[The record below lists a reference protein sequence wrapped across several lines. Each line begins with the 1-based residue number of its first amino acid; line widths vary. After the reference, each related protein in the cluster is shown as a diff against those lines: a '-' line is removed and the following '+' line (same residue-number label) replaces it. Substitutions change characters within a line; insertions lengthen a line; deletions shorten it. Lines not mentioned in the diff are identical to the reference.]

1 MRKILGLDLGSS
13 SIGWAVINERENNNE
28 HDTIEDIGC
37 RIIPLST
44 DDANQFSKGDAITKN
59 ADRTARRTQRKG
71 YDRFQLRRQALI
83 SYLQELGMMYGNE
96 LVGLTPTQ
104 LWGLRAKAVT
114 EQISLPELGRV
125 LCHLNQKRG
134 YKSAKED
141 AGDKKQTDYVKK
153 VNERYVEI
161 TELGQTIGQFMYA
174 NLCADS
180 GYRCKE
186 KVYPRAAYI
195 EEFDRIITTQQKFY
209 PNLLTDKAID
219 TMRNEIIYYQRRL
232 RSCKHLVAMCEFEK
246 VEYNKNGH
254 KIFAGPK
261 VAPRSSPL
269 FQVCKLWESINNIV
283 LKNRTNE
290 SLYITLEQKREIF
303 DFMNTHDKL
312 KSTDLLKILGLKK
325 GSWFASKAIGAG
337 LQGNTTRQI
346 LAKALEGVDGA
357 EELLRFDLHYTDGT
371 LVDET
376 TGEIVRVVDASL
388 EQEPLYQLWHTIYSI
403 SDPEELR
410 KVLCN
415 KFGIT
420 DEAALDRLS
429 AIDFV
434 KQGYGNKS
442 VKAMRR
448 LLPFLEEGCF
458 YSDALIMAGYGIK
471 SLTKEENE
479 SRELQDS
486 LKLLDKG
493 ALRQPIVEKILNQM
507 INVVNA
513 LMSKHG
519 RFDEIRVE
527 LARELKQSREER
539 KDTTDRINKSQ
550 RENDT
555 IANTIST
562 EYGLTPTR
570 SRIQKYKMW
579 KEAELCCMYCGQPVT
594 AAQFLNG
601 YDVEVE
607 HIIPRSLLFDDSFSN
622 KVCACRACNKE
633 KNNRTAYDYMKSK
646 GDVAFQDYIDR
657 VNKLK
662 EEKKISK
669 TKFEKLMMP
678 ADKIPQDFID
688 RQLRES
694 QYIAKKAKEML
705 QAVCYNVYS
714 TSGSVTDF
722 LRHLW
727 GWDKVLEYL
736 NMERY
741 RLGGMTYETEDDNG
755 QKIER
760 IKDWSKRLDHRHH
773 AVDALTIACTKQG
786 YIQRLNNLQAYRDK
800 MFESVSEQGEQFQ
813 SKLSLLEK
821 YIISQPHF
829 STAEVLEAVSGI
841 VVSFKAGKRVTTPGK
856 RYVHRGGRR
865 VLMQRGVLVPRGALS
880 EESVYGKIGQ
890 YTKNKKG
897 VVSLIDEYVI
907 KYPLSKFDIKKA
919 KDIVDAD
926 IRRRVIERLEEF
938 GGTTAKAFAEPL
950 LDHQGR
956 PIRSVRCKTGLSAV
970 QPVRRN
976 EEGEPIAFVKPCNN
990 HHVAIYE
997 DAEGGLHEHIVT
1009 FWHAVERKKMG
1020 IPIIIND
1027 TDKALEALP
1036 DGVSDSFLE
1045 QLPEPHLRLKLSM
1058 QLNEMFVLGLTDEQF
1073 EDALSARDYK
1083 TIGAHLYR
1091 VQKLATKA
1099 YVFRRHTETATDDRY
1114 LDENGKKIF
1123 SLLTSKALQSV
1134 HWLNS
1139 LGALQEINPIKVSVS
1154 VLGEIERV

>member
-13 SIGWAVINERENNNE
+13 SIGWAVIGESENDVE
-28 HDTIEDIGC
+28 SSYIKDIGC
-37 RIIPLST
+37 RIIPLSV

-71 YDRFQLRRQALI
+71 YDRYQLRRQSLI
-83 SYLQELGMMYGNE
+83 AYLRELGMMYDSD
-96 LVGLTPTQ
+96 LVGLTATE

-114 EQISLPELGRV
+114 EQVSLPELGRV

-134 YKSAKED
+134 YKAAKED
-141 AGDKKQTDYVKK
+141 AGDKKQTAYVKE
-153 VNERYVEI
+153 VNERYAQI
-161 TELGQTIGQFMYA
+161 IELGQTIGQFMYA

-180 GYRCKE
+180 GFRCKE
-186 KVYPRAAYI
+186 RVFPRAAYV
-195 EEFDRIITTQQKFY
+195 EEFDKIMANQRVYY
-209 PNLLTDKAID
+209 PDVLTDKTID
-219 TMRNEIIYYQRRL
+219 VLRNEIIYYQRRL
-232 RSCKHLVAMCEFEK
+232 RSCKHLVAMCELEK
-246 VEYNKNGH
+246 RPYAKGDKTIYV
-254 KIFAGPK
+254 GPK

-325 GSWFASKAIGAG
+325 GSWFAGQAVGAG
-337 LQGNTTRQI
+337 LQGNTTRQV

-357 EELLRFDLHYTDGT
+357 EELLRFDLRFVDGS

-388 EQEPLYQLWHTIYSI
+388 ESEPLYRLWHTIYSI

-410 KVLCN
+410 GVLRS
-415 KFGIT
+415 KFGIA
-420 DEAALDRLS
+420 DEEALDRLS
-429 AIDFV
+429 SIDFV

-448 LLPFLEEGCF
+448 VLPYLAEGCF
-458 YSDALIMAGYGIK
+458 YSDALLLAGYGSK

-493 ALRQPIVEKILNQM
+493 ELRQPIVEKILNQM

-513 LMSKHG
+513 LMAKHG

-539 KDTTDRINKSQ
+539 KDATDRIAKNQ
-550 RENDT
+550 RDNDRV
-555 IANTIST
+555 AGVISS

-579 KEAELCCMYCGQPVT
+579 EETGHRCMYCGQPVG

-607 HIIPRSLLFDDSFSN
+607 HVIPRSLLFDDSFSN
-622 KVCACRACNKE
+622 KVCACRVCNKE

-646 GDVAFQDYIDR
+646 GEVAFQDYVDR
-657 VNKLK
+657 VNKFK

-669 TKFEKLMMP
+669 TKFDKLMMP
-678 ADKIPQDFID
+678 AKDIPQDFID

-705 QAVCYNVYS
+705 GSVCYNVYS

-727 GWDKVLEYL
+727 GWDRVLEQL

-741 RLGGMTYETEDDNG
+741 RQGGLTYMVEEESG
-755 QKIER
+755 RQVER

-786 YIQRLNNLQAYRDK
+786 YIQRLNNLQAYRDEMRK
-800 MFESVSEQGEQFQ
+800 SASEQGEAYQG
-813 SKLSLLEK
+813 KLSLLEK
-821 YIISQPHF
+821 YIVSQPHF
-829 STAEVLEAVSGI
+829 STAEVMEAVSGI

-865 VLMQRGVLVPRGALS
+865 VLMQSGVLVPRGALS
-880 EESVYGKIGQ
+880 EESVYGRIKQ
-890 YTKNKKG
+890 YSKNKRGK
-897 VVSLIDEYVI
+897 VSLTDEYVI
-907 KYPLSKFDIKKA
+907 KYPLSKLDKKKA
-919 KDIVDAD
+919 GDIVDAD
-926 IRRRVIERLEEF
+926 IRRRVLARLAEC
-938 GGTTAKAFAEPL
+938 GDNATKAFAEPL

-956 PIRSVRCKTGLSAV
+956 AIRTVRCKTGLSAV

-976 EEGEPIAFVKPCNN
+976 EQGEPIAFVKPGNN

-1036 DGVSDSFLE
+1036 DGASDSFLE
-1045 QLPEPHLRLKLSM
+1045 QLPEPHLRLRLSM
-1058 QLNEMFVLGLTDEQF
+1058 QQNEMFVLGLTDEEF
-1073 EDALSARDYK
+1073 EDALSARDFK
-1083 TIGAHLYR
+1083 TLGAHLYR
-1091 VQKLATKA
+1091 VQKLKKGDN
-1099 YVFRRHTETATDDRY
+1099 YFRLQIETSVDDKY
-1114 LDENGKKIF
+1114 EGKTNE
-1123 SLLTSKALQSV
+1123 LLSKTMGKLIRIGIKPMFR
-1134 HWLNS
+1134 L
-1139 LGALQEINPIKVSVS
+1139 NPIKVRVS

>member
-13 SIGWAVINERENNNE
+13 SIGWAVVGESENDVE
-28 HDTIEDIGC
+28 SSYIKDIGC
-37 RIIPLST
+37 RIIPLSV

-71 YDRFQLRRQALI
+71 YDRYQLRRQSLI
-83 SYLQELGMMYGNE
+83 AYLRELGMMYDSD
-96 LVGLTPTQ
+96 LVGLTATE
-104 LWGLRAKAVT
+104 LWGLRAKSVT
-114 EQISLPELGRV
+114 EQVSLPELGRV

-134 YKSAKED
+134 YKAAKED
-141 AGDKKQTDYVKK
+141 AGDKKQTAYVKE
-153 VNERYVEI
+153 VNERYAQI

-180 GYRCKE
+180 GFRCKE
-186 KVYPRAAYI
+186 RVFPRAAYV
-195 EEFDRIITTQQKFY
+195 EEFDKIMATQRVYY
-209 PNLLTDKAID
+209 PDVLTDKTID
-219 TMRNEIIYYQRRL
+219 VLRNEIIYYQRRL
-232 RSCKHLVAMCEFEK
+232 RSCKHLVAMCELEK
-246 VEYNKNGH
+246 RPYVKGDKTIYV
-254 KIFAGPK
+254 GPK

-325 GSWFASKAIGAG
+325 GSWFAGQAVGAG
-337 LQGNTTRQI
+337 LQGNTTRQV

-357 EELLRFDLHYTDGT
+357 EELLRFDLRFVDGS

-376 TGEIVRVVDASL
+376 TGEVVRVVDASL
-388 EQEPLYQLWHTIYSI
+388 EDEPLYRLWHTIYSI

-410 KVLCN
+410 GVLRS

-420 DEAALDRLS
+420 DEEALDRLS
-429 AIDFV
+429 SIDFV

-448 LLPFLEEGCF
+448 VLPYLAEGCF
-458 YSDALIMAGYGIK
+458 YSDALLLAGYGSK

-479 SRELQDS
+479 SRELQES

-493 ALRQPIVEKILNQM
+493 ELRQPIVEKILNQM

-513 LMSKHG
+513 LMAKHG

-539 KDTTDRINKSQ
+539 KDATDRIAKNQ
-550 RENDT
+550 RDNDRVAG
-555 IANTIST
+555 IISS

-579 KEAELCCMYCGQPVT
+579 EETGHRCMYCGQSVG

-607 HIIPRSLLFDDSFSN
+607 HVIPRSLLFDDSFSN

-646 GDVAFQDYIDR
+646 GEVAFQDYVDR
-657 VNKLK
+657 VNKFK
-662 EEKKISK
+662 EDKKISK
-669 TKFEKLMMP
+669 TKFDKLMMT
-678 ADKIPQDFID
+678 AKDIPQDFID

-705 QAVCYNVYS
+705 GSVCYNVYS

-727 GWDKVLEYL
+727 GWDRVLEQL

-741 RLGGMTYETEDDNG
+741 RQGGLTYMVEEESG
-755 QKIER
+755 RQVER

-786 YIQRLNNLQAYRDK
+786 YIQRLNNLQAYRDEMHK
-800 MFESVSEQGEQFQ
+800 SASEQGEEYQG
-813 SKLSLLEK
+813 KLSLLEK
-821 YIISQPHF
+821 YIVSQPHF
-829 STAEVLEAVSGI
+829 STAEVMEAVSGI

-865 VLMQRGVLVPRGALS
+865 VLMQSGVLVPRGALS
-880 EESVYGKIGQ
+880 EESVYGRIKQ
-890 YTKNKKG
+890 YSKNKRGK
-897 VVSLIDEYVI
+897 VSLTDEYVI
-907 KYPLSKFDIKKA
+907 KYPLSKLDKKKA
-919 KDIVDAD
+919 GDIVDAD
-926 IRRRVIERLEEF
+926 IRRRVLARLAEC
-938 GGTTAKAFAEPL
+938 GDNATKAFAEPL

-956 PIRSVRCKTGLSAV
+956 AIRTVRCKTGLSAV

-976 EEGEPIAFVKPCNN
+976 EQGEPIAFVKPGNN

-1020 IPIIIND
+1020 IPIIIDD

-1036 DGVSDSFLE
+1036 DGASDSFLE
-1045 QLPEPHLRLKLSM
+1045 QLPEPHLRLRLSM
-1058 QLNEMFVLGLTDEQF
+1058 QQNEMFVLGLTDEEF
-1073 EDALSARDYK
+1073 EDALSARDFK
-1083 TIGAHLYR
+1083 TLGAHLYR
-1091 VQKLATKA
+1091 VQKLTTKDYA
-1099 YVFRRHTETATDDRY
+1099 FRLQLETSVDDKYNGTKNENLSRIMGKYVR
-1114 LDENGKKIF
+1114 IQ
-1123 SLLTSKALQSV
+1123 SLK
-1134 HWLNS
+1134 S
-1139 LGALQEINPIKVSVS
+1139 LMINNPIKIRVS